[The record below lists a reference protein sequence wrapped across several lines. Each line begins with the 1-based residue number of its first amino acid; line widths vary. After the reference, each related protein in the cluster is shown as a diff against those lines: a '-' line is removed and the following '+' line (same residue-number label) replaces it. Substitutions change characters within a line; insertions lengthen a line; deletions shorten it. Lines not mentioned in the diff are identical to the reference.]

1 MYFFIF
7 EQIILVWN
15 ICVLDMLIQ
24 SEQIFNIGASLPEKQ
39 VPSFHNK

>member
-15 ICVLDMLIQ
+15 ICVLDLLLQ
-24 SEQIFNIGASLPEKQ
+24 SEQIFNMSVSLSEKQ